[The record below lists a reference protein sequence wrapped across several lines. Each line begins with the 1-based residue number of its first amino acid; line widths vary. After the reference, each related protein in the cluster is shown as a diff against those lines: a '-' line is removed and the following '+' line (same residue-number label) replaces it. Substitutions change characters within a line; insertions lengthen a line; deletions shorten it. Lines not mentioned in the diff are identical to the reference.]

1 MIFYF
6 CTHKNFGDNILLN
19 PRIPKTYGENEDNQT
34 KRICVSSSVEGCI
47 KAIGCNIFIGC
58 NLYIHKADIDISI
71 IKQPTESEVPDVWV
85 TGECWVLK
93 PTMFELFKT
102 LLVKDIKK
110 FMIAPRESLFN
121 VEYQLI

>member
-1 MIFYF
+1 MSKTKKGF
-6 CTHKNFGDNILLN
+6 L
-19 PRIPKTYGENEDNQT
+19 PPPKGSGFLPMATKGFLDEDNQT

-58 NLYIHKADIDISI
+58 NLYIYKADIDISI
-71 IKQPTESEVPDVWV
+71 IKQPTESEVPDVWI